1 MKKINSLEYNT
12 LLWFLTRATFIE
24 ITAEILLNTAHQ
36 DSWISIILAII
47 IGLIPFS
54 LFSYL
59 KNKYPDQN
67 IIQINKTKLG
77 KFGTFLNLI
86 LIAGTLIFA
95 ICSFWIIVNFIDS
108 QYLYRTPVI
117 IIIVV
122 LILPVIYTIIKDFH
136 VFSKVSLIMF
146 FTSLFFIIVILSG
159 LIGNIDFDNLKPILN
174 NSPNNILYGTFCF
187 IGFNILPVFL
197 LNIIPKKQ
205 INGYS
210 PKKSFIFY
218 LISGLSLLNVMFLT
232 ISIFGIHLS
241 ELYNY
246 PSFHLLKRVSVLDI
260 IDRVE
265 SILSLEWFLALFV
278 QIMMALYFIK
288 ETLKET
294 FQIKEK
300 TNNIIMTV
308 VCLLLAILTNF
319 IFTTQ
324 GTEIAYF
331 KNILIYMLYITYFI
345 IPLITFFK
353 SLKKSQPLNN

>member
-12 LLWFLTRATFIE
+12 LIWFLTRATFIE

-36 DSWISIILAII
+36 DSWISIIIAIVSGI
-47 IGLIPFS
+47 IPFF
-54 LFSYL
+54 LYSYL
-59 KNKYPDQN
+59 KNKFPDKN
-67 IIQINKTKLG
+67 IITLNKEKFG

-86 LIAGTLIFA
+86 LIASTLIFT
-95 ICSFWIIVNFIDS
+95 ICSFWIVVNFIDS
-108 QYLYRTPVI
+108 QYLYRTPTIMI
-117 IIIVV
+117 III

-136 VFSKVSLIMF
+136 IFSKVSLIMF
-146 FTSLFFIIVILSG
+146 YISLFFIIIILTG
-159 LIGNIDFDNLKPILN
+159 LISNIDINNLKPILN

-187 IGFNILPVFL
+187 IGFNILPLFL
-197 LNIIPKKQ
+197 LNIIPQNKIK
-205 INGYS
+205 NYS
-210 PKKSFIFY
+210 PKKNFIFY

-278 QIMMALYFIK
+278 QIITALFFIK
-288 ETLKET
+288 EALKET
-294 FQIKEK
+294 FKPKEK
-300 TNNIIMTV
+300 TNNIIMII
-308 VCLLLAILTNF
+308 VCLIIAFLTQI
-319 IFTTQ
+319 IFTTK

-331 KNILIYMLYITYFI
+331 KNQLIYILYISYFLIPI
-345 IPLITFFK
+345 ITLLK
-353 SLKKSQPLNN
+353 SLKKT

>member
-1 MKKINSLEYNT
+1 MKKITSLEYNT

-24 ITAEILLNTAHQ
+24 ITAEILLNSAHQ
-36 DSWISIILAII
+36 DSWISILIAII
-47 IGLIPFS
+47 IGIIPFS
-54 LFSYL
+54 LYSYL
-59 KNKYPDQN
+59 KNKFPDKN
-67 IIQINKTKLG
+67 IIQINKEKLG

-86 LIAGTLIFA
+86 LIAATFIFA
-95 ICSFWIIVNFIDS
+95 ICSYWIIVHFIDS
-108 QYLYRTPVI
+108 QYLYRTPTTI
-117 IIIVV
+117 IIII
-122 LILPVIYTIIKDFH
+122 LILPVIYTITKNFH

-146 FTSLFFIIVILSG
+146 YISLIFIIIILSG
-159 LIGNIDFDNLKPILN
+159 LIGNVNVDNIKPILN
-174 NSPNNILYGTFCF
+174 NNPNNILYGSFCF
-187 IGFNILPVFL
+187 IGFNIMPLFL
-197 LNIIPKKQ
+197 LNIIPKNNIK
-205 INGYS
+205 NYS

-278 QIMMALYFIK
+278 QIMMSLFFIK
-288 ETLKET
+288 EALKEI

-300 TNNIIMTV
+300 TNNTIMII
-308 VCLLLAILTNF
+308 VCLIITILTSI
-319 IFTTQ
+319 IFTTK

-331 KNILIYMLYITYFI
+331 KHKLIYILYIAFFI

-353 SLKKSQPLNN
+353 SLKKT

>member
-1 MKKINSLEYNT
+1 MKKITSLEYNT

-24 ITAEILLNTAHQ
+24 ITAEILLDSAHQ
-36 DSWISIILAII
+36 DSGISILIAII
-47 IGLIPFS
+47 IGIIPFS
-54 LFSYL
+54 LYSYL
-59 KNKYPDQN
+59 KNKYPDKN
-67 IIQINKTKLG
+67 IIQINKEKLG

-86 LIAGTLIFA
+86 LIAATFIFA
-95 ICSFWIIVNFIDS
+95 ICSYWIIVHFIDS
-108 QYLYRTPVI
+108 QYLYRTSTTI
-117 IIIVV
+117 IIII
-122 LILPVIYTIIKDFH
+122 LILPVIYTITKNFH

-146 FTSLFFIIVILSG
+146 YISLIFIIIILSG
-159 LIGNIDFDNLKPILN
+159 LIGNVNVDNIKPILN
-174 NSPNNILYGTFCF
+174 NNPNNILYGSFCF
-187 IGFNILPVFL
+187 IGFNIMPLFL
-197 LNIIPKKQ
+197 LNIIPKNNIK
-205 INGYS
+205 NYS

-278 QIMMALYFIK
+278 QIMMSLFFIK
-288 ETLKET
+288 EALKEI

-300 TNNIIMTV
+300 TNNTIMII
-308 VCLLLAILTNF
+308 VCLIITILTSI
-319 IFTTQ
+319 IFTTK

-331 KNILIYMLYITYFI
+331 KHQLIYILYIAFFI

-353 SLKKSQPLNN
+353 SLKKT

>member
-1 MKKINSLEYNT
+1 MKKITSLEYNT

-24 ITAEILLNTAHQ
+24 ITAEILLNSAHQ
-36 DSWISIILAII
+36 DSWISILIAII
-47 IGLIPFS
+47 IGIIPFS
-54 LFSYL
+54 LYSYL
-59 KNKYPDQN
+59 KNKFPDKN
-67 IIQINKTKLG
+67 IIQINKEKLG

-86 LIAGTLIFA
+86 LIAATFIFA
-95 ICSFWIIVNFIDS
+95 ICSYWIIVHFIDS
-108 QYLYRTPVI
+108 QYLYRTSTTI
-117 IIIVV
+117 IIII
-122 LILPVIYTIIKDFH
+122 LILPVIYTITKNFH

-146 FTSLFFIIVILSG
+146 YISLIFIIIILSG
-159 LIGNIDFDNLKPILN
+159 LIENVNVDNIKPILN
-174 NSPNNILYGTFCF
+174 NNPNNILYGSFCF
-187 IGFNILPVFL
+187 IGFNIMPLFL
-197 LNIIPKKQ
+197 LNIIPKNNIK
-205 INGYS
+205 NYS

-278 QIMMALYFIK
+278 QIMMSLFFIK
-288 ETLKET
+288 EALKEI

-300 TNNIIMTV
+300 TNNIIMII
-308 VCLLLAILTNF
+308 VCLIITILTSI
-319 IFTTQ
+319 IFTTK

-331 KNILIYMLYITYFI
+331 KHKLIYILYIAFFI

-353 SLKKSQPLNN
+353 SLKKT

>member
-1 MKKINSLEYNT
+1 MKKITSLEYNT

-36 DSWISIILAII
+36 DSWISILIAII
-47 IGLIPFS
+47 IGIIPFS
-54 LFSYL
+54 LYTYL
-59 KNKYPDQN
+59 KNKYPDKN
-67 IIQINKTKLG
+67 IIQINKEQLG
-77 KFGTFLNLI
+77 KFGTLLNLI
-86 LIAGTLIFA
+86 LIAGTFIFT
-95 ICSFWIIVNFIDS
+95 ICSFWIVVHFIDS
-108 QYLYRTPVI
+108 QYLYRTQTI
-117 IIIVV
+117 ITIIV
-122 LILPVIYTIIKDFH
+122 LILPVIYTITKKFH
-136 VFSKVSLIMF
+136 IFSKVNFIMF
-146 FTSLFFIIVILSG
+146 CISLFFILVILSG
-159 LIGNIDFDNLKPILN
+159 LIGNINIDNIKPILN

-187 IGFNILPVFL
+187 IGFNTMPLFL
-197 LNIIPKKQ
+197 LTIIPKNK
-205 INGYS
+205 IKNYS

-278 QIMMALYFIK
+278 QIIVSLFFIK
-288 ETLKET
+288 EALKET
-294 FQIKEK
+294 FQTKEK
-300 TNNIIMTV
+300 TNNIIMIV
-308 VCLLLAILTNF
+308 VCLITAFLTQI
-319 IFTTQ
+319 IFVTK

-331 KNILIYMLYITYFI
+331 KHQLIYILYIIYFI

-353 SLKKSQPLNN
+353 SLKKT

>member
-1 MKKINSLEYNT
+1 MKKITSLEYNT

-24 ITAEILLNTAHQ
+24 ITAEILLNSAHQ
-36 DSWISIILAII
+36 DSGISILIAII
-47 IGLIPFS
+47 IGIIPFS
-54 LFSYL
+54 LYSYL
-59 KNKYPDQN
+59 KNKYPDKN
-67 IIQINKTKLG
+67 IIQINKEKLG

-86 LIAGTLIFA
+86 LIAATFIFA
-95 ICSFWIIVNFIDS
+95 ICSYWIIVHFIDS
-108 QYLYRTPVI
+108 QYLYRTSTTI
-117 IIIVV
+117 IIII
-122 LILPVIYTIIKDFH
+122 LILPVIYTITKNFH

-146 FTSLFFIIVILSG
+146 YISLIFIIIILSG
-159 LIGNIDFDNLKPILN
+159 LIGNVNVDNIKPILN
-174 NSPNNILYGTFCF
+174 NNPNNILYGSFCF
-187 IGFNILPVFL
+187 IGFNIMPLFL
-197 LNIIPKKQ
+197 LNIIPKNNIK
-205 INGYS
+205 NYS

-278 QIMMALYFIK
+278 QIMMSLFFIK
-288 ETLKET
+288 EALKEI

-300 TNNIIMTV
+300 TNNTIMII
-308 VCLLLAILTNF
+308 VCLIITILTSI
-319 IFTTQ
+319 IFTTK

-331 KNILIYMLYITYFI
+331 KHKLIYILYIAFFI

-353 SLKKSQPLNN
+353 SLKKT